1 MYYLKRMSLLCCF
14 ICSAMFIHAQP
25 AINNTLVAANTA
37 KAANFDRVSTTKTG
51 WYWLTGVSAQAIT
64 NKINEGYRLHDLEVE
79 STSPLRFTAA
89 FVKNT
94 GVYKSGFWWWYGQ
107 SSDQI
112 KSHISNKKARII
124 DMEIYYVNGQKKYAV
139 VMVPNTGTN
148 AKGWWYYSQ
157 ISAAKLKEKLK
168 ANKARLIDLDTY
180 KKNGKTYFS
189 AVMVKNSGV
198 DKKAWWYYYG
208 LTADQVAQ
216 KIKQNGARLTDIE
229 FDGSRFTIVME
240 KTPARW
246 YYYYGLSMD
255 QLNAKTK
262 AKKARIVDV
271 HPYKSGGKKRF
282 TAILVDN
289 D

>member
-124 DMEIYYVNGQKKYAV
+124 D
-139 VMVPNTGTN
+139 
-148 AKGWWYYSQ
+148 YYSQ